1 MSVNKILFVTSEI
14 HPLIKTGGLADVSA
28 SLPKAIKALRRD
40 IRILL
45 PGYRSV
51 LRALGAVREIAAL
64 HCAPA
69 REAVRLLETT
79 LPGTSIKIWL
89 VDSPEH
95 FDRDGGPYLGPDGKD
110 WPDNAERF
118 TVFSRVAE
126 AVGLDRAGLAWRP
139 DLVHCNDWQGGLA
152 VALLSRHS
160 SRPATLFTIHNL
172 AYQGLFPAETF
183 RRLELPPELWSM
195 HGLEYY
201 GQLSFIKGGIAFADM
216 LNTVSP
222 QYAQEICTPAFGCG
236 LENLLQH
243 RADRLVGIL
252 NGADYKEWNPAKDPH
267 IPQRYNAFSLHKK
280 AANKAALQRRFQLPA
295 EAATPLIGMIGR
307 LAEQKG
313 LDLMLAALPQLLRRS
328 VQLLVLGSGNRQ
340 IEQELRE
347 AVAAY
352 PGQVA
357 AQFGY
362 DEALAHL
369 IEAGADI
376 FLMPSRYEP
385 CGLNQIYSLRYGTVP
400 VVHRTGGLANTVI
413 DATEDTLRRG
423 AATGF
428 VFDEPTPAALLAA
441 VNRAL
446 DCYRQPR
453 LWKRLAYVGMQ
464 QEFGWRQSAH
474 QYVELYQRTAV
485 LAAARD
491 PGRSAI
497 MRPAP

>member
-1 MSVNKILFVTSEI
+1 MSVNKILFVTSEV

-40 IRILL
+40 IRIIL

-51 LRALGAVREIAAL
+51 LQRIGAATEIAAL
-64 HCAPA
+64 RCAPA
-69 REAVRLLETT
+69 RDTVRLLETC

-89 VDSPEH
+89 VHSPAH
-95 FDRDGGPYLGPDGKD
+95 LDRDGGPYLGPDGND

-118 TVFSRVAE
+118 TVFARAAE
-126 AVGLDRAGLAWRP
+126 AVALDRAGLSWRP
-139 DLVHCNDWQGGLA
+139 ELVHCNDWQGGLA
-152 VALLSRHS
+152 VALLSLHGH
-160 SRPATLFTIHNL
+160 RPATLFTIHNL

-183 RRLELPPELWSM
+183 HRLALPPELWSM

-201 GQLSFIKGGIAFADM
+201 GRLSFIKGGIAFADM

-243 RADRLVGIL
+243 RSDRLVGIL

-267 IPQRYNAFSLHKK
+267 IAQRYNAFSLHRKS
-280 AANKAALQRRFQLPA
+280 ANKIALQQRFQLPA
-295 EAATPLIGMIGR
+295 DAAVPLIGMIGR

-313 LDLMLAALPQLLRRS
+313 HDLMMAVLPQLLRRP
-328 VQLLVLGSGNRQ
+328 VQLLVLGSGSRRL
-340 IEQELRE
+340 EEELRR

-352 PGQVA
+352 PAQVA
-357 AQFGY
+357 AYFGY
-362 DEALAHL
+362 HEDLAHL

-413 DATEDTLRRG
+413 DANEETLRSG

-428 VFDEPTPAALLAA
+428 IFDEPTPAALLAA
-441 VNRAL
+441 INRAL
-446 DCYRQPR
+446 DCYQQPR

-474 QYVELYQRTAV
+474 QYVELYQRTAA
-485 LAAARD
+485 LAAGRT
-491 PGRSAI
+491 PG
-497 MRPAP
+497 

>member
-1 MSVNKILFVTSEI
+1 MSVNKILFVTSEV

-40 IRILL
+40 IRIIL

-51 LRALGAVREIAAL
+51 LRRIGSATEIAAL
-64 HCAPA
+64 RCMPA
-69 REAVRLLETT
+69 QDTVRLLETC

-89 VDSPEH
+89 VHSPEQ

-118 TVFSRVAE
+118 TVFARAAE
-126 AVGLDRAGLAWRP
+126 AVALDRAGLSWRP
-139 DLVHCNDWQGGLA
+139 ELVHCNDWQSGLA
-152 VALLSRHS
+152 AALLSRHAQ
-160 SRPATLFTIHNL
+160 RPATLFTIHNL

-183 RRLELPPELWSM
+183 PRLALPPELWTM

-201 GQLSFIKGGIAFADM
+201 GQLSFIKGGIVYADM

-236 LENLLQH
+236 LESLLQH

-252 NGADYKEWNPAKDPH
+252 NGADYKEWNPAKDSY
-267 IPQRYNAFSLHKK
+267 IAQRYNAFSLHRKS
-280 AANKAALQRRFQLPA
+280 ANKTALQQRFQLPA
-295 EAATPLIGMIGR
+295 DSAVPLMGMIGR

-313 LDLMLAALPQLLRRS
+313 FDLMLAVLPQLVRRP
-328 VQLLVLGSGNRQ
+328 VQLVVLGSGSRQ
-340 IEQELRE
+340 LEEELRQ

-352 PGQVA
+352 PARVA
-357 AQFGY
+357 AHIGY
-362 DEALAHL
+362 HEDLAHQ

-413 DATEDTLRRG
+413 DASDETLRSG

-428 VFDEPTPAALLAA
+428 IFDEPTPAALLAA
-441 VNRAL
+441 LNRAL
-446 DCYRQPR
+446 DCYQQPR

-474 QYVELYQRTAV
+474 QYVELYQRTAA
-485 LAAARD
+485 LAA
-491 PGRSAI
+491 GRI
-497 MRPAP
+497 TG